1 MKKIAV
7 VILNWNGS
15 AMMRRFLPSV
25 VSGSAADADVI
36 VADNGSTDDS
46 CEMLEREFPD
56 VQLIRLPENYGFAE
70 GYNRALAQLG
80 HEYFLLL
87 NSDVEVP
94 GGWLRPMLEYMEK
107 HPETAACQ
115 PKLLSQSDKSC
126 FEYAGACGGY
136 LDRYGY
142 PFCRGRV
149 FDTLERDKGQY
160 DDIAPLLWA
169 TGAALMIRRT
179 DWLEAGGLDG
189 RFFAHMEEID
199 LCWRLRSRGRAIV
212 CVPESRAYHVG
223 GASLEQGN
231 PRKTFLNFRNNLL
244 MLYKNLPEEEL
255 NAVMRMRCLLDYVA
269 ALKFLAGGD
278 LANARAIY
286 RARREYRRIRSEFRT
301 QREENLRKTVL
312 KGIPERVSFSLLIQ
326 YYIKGKKT
334 FSSLPVTPYSERP

>member
-149 FDTLERDKGQY
+149 FDTLEQDKGQY

-179 DWLEAGGLDG
+179 DWLEAGASRQHCFG
-189 RFFAHMEEID
+189 
-199 LCWRLRSRGRAIV
+199 RGRQEA
-212 CVPESRAYHVG
+212 R
-223 GASLEQGN
+223 SLFN
-231 PRKTFLNFRNNLL
+231 RILTAARKN
-244 MLYKNLPEEEL
+244 
-255 NAVMRMRCLLDYVA
+255 YV
-269 ALKFLAGGD
+269 LADD
-278 LANARAIY
+278 L
-286 RARREYRRIRSEFRT
+286 
-301 QREENLRKTVL
+301 
-312 KGIPERVSFSLLIQ
+312 
-326 YYIKGKKT
+326 
-334 FSSLPVTPYSERP
+334 